1 MKLKK
6 VLSTALALTMVFTL
20 GAPVLAADDKDAF
33 PHRYNS
39 ENGKFE
45 MSKISHPDKPANY
58 RHAGPKI
65 PDGIVDYLGDG
76 KIGVPGVDVGAVG
89 QGDRGQTYCWG
100 SIAYGDYM
108 YVNTLYDAAGN
119 TEQLF
124 GAAGGNVGEDGY
136 SSEVMDKISA
146 CLYRGDIFNVEPD
159 GKTAGCAL
167 VKINMKTGETKIL
180 MTKVSK
186 EHQNYEAKSK
196 VKVGNLILDLL
207 ESKAFLEDE
216 DIHLTKT
223 EFNMLKIF
231 IENKNRELSSDEI
244 YKLVWGKNSVGD
256 TRNIRKHVMNIRNKI
271 RAEESDSFD
280 ILTSYGKGYTFIE
293 C

>member
-1 MKLKK
+1 MDEKFVIL
-6 VLSTALALTMVFTL
+6 MV
-20 GAPVLAADDKDAF
+20 
-33 PHRYNS
+33 
-39 ENGKFE
+39 
-45 MSKISHPDKPANY
+45 
-58 RHAGPKI
+58 
-65 PDGIVDYLGDG
+65 
-76 KIGVPGVDVGAVG
+76 
-89 QGDRGQTYCWG
+89 
-100 SIAYGDYM
+100 
-108 YVNTLYDAAGN
+108 
-119 TEQLF
+119 
-124 GAAGGNVGEDGY
+124 EDET
-136 SSEVMDKISA
+136 EVMDVNRRMLKR
-146 CLYRGDIFNVEPD
+146 RGYDLKEAKNAHEAYEFLDQTDPDLLILDIMLPD
-159 GKTAGCAL
+159 GNGYDICSYFRQKSDNPVIFLTGKSDTKDKVKGLTKGCDYYLTKPYSFDELLAV
-167 VKINMKTGETKIL
+167 VKRLLN
-180 MTKVSK
+180 KVSK